1 MTEESNERVH
11 QFTELI
17 RRLFEEA
24 MDTGEMLSGEINIII
39 AAVAR
44 PEDMEMG
51 ERGKREKPHIRE
63 PVSERHEHEG
73 QVTITADLPGTTPE
87 DIQYTHHGK
96 VLYLSA
102 RADGIIYRAV
112 YCTEDVIAGTLAH
125 TFKNGVIEF
134 TYKKQDPNPNCSKKS
149 TSSLMRS
156 TGFVRV
162 HLTIDFF

>member
-1 MTEESNERVH
+1 MTEESDERVR

-51 ERGKREKPHIRE
+51 ELGKREKPHIRE

-73 QVTITADLPGTTPE
+73 YVTITADLPGTTPE
-87 DIQYTHHGK
+87 DIQYTHHRK

-112 YCTEDVIAGTLAH
+112 YLIDDMAAGTLTH

-134 TYKKQDPNPNCSKKS
+134 MYKKQDPNHGEVLPDA
-149 TSSLMRS
+149 S
-156 TGFVRV
+156 TG
-162 HLTIDFF
+162 DGAPSP